1 MQSLQSIAIRGAG
14 LGLKRELIA
23 PLQAAFGQ
31 PLIAAV
37 DFALLRLL
45 ASRVELDDTK
55 RVLNITGLSQFVLLP
70 IVGWFAGPFIAGE

>member
-1 MQSLQSIAIRGAG
+1 MSASMIGALVG
-14 LGLKRELIA
+14 VLV
-23 PLQAAFGQ
+23 AA
-31 PLIAAV
+31 A